1 MNTLVEEFIN
11 EKGKVYGDSE
21 YLVVQVSR
29 ANENDDDP
37 DYSAD
42 IFRKDQLVYA
52 VGKWMSWG
60 PNDIDTCEIYKVSED
75 EYNQNIGW
83 DNRSDDIKNFIAD
96 KEPIITFDGID
107 ACDLINDYITKY
119 HPDSD
124 EFDYYELDS
133 ADKKEFVRSRLVKQ
147 YIYRSFANV
156 GIKLYKTV

>member
-1 MNTLVEEFIN
+1 MNTLVEEFIS

-52 VGKWMSWG
+52 VGEWMSWR

-96 KEPIITFDGID
+96 KEPIIVFDGVE
-107 ACDLINDYITKY
+107 ACDLITDYMAKY
-119 HPDSD
+119 HPDND
-124 EFDYYELDS
+124 VFDYYELDN
-133 ADKKEFVRSRLVKQ
+133 AEKKEFVRSRLVKQ

>member
-11 EKGKVYGDSE
+11 EKVYGDSE

-42 IFRKDQLVYA
+42 IFRKNQLLYA

-75 EYNQNIGW
+75 EYDQNIGG

-96 KEPIITFDGID
+96 KEPIITFDGIE

-124 EFDYYELDS
+124 EFGYELDS
-133 ADKKEFVRSRLVKQ
+133 ADRREFVKSRLVKQ

>member
-11 EKGKVYGDSE
+11 EKVYGDSE

-42 IFRKDQLVYA
+42 IFRKDQLLYA

-75 EYNQNIGW
+75 EYDQNIGW

-96 KEPIITFDGID
+96 KEPIITFDGIE

-124 EFDYYELDS
+124 EFGYELNS
-133 ADKKEFVRSRLVKQ
+133 ADRREFVKSRLVKQ
-147 YIYRSFANV
+147 YIYQSFANV

>member
-11 EKGKVYGDSE
+11 EKVYGDSE

-42 IFRKDQLVYA
+42 IFRKNQLLYA

-75 EYNQNIGW
+75 EYDQNIGR

-96 KEPIITFDGID
+96 KEPIITFDGIE

-124 EFDYYELDS
+124 EFGYELDS
-133 ADKKEFVRSRLVKQ
+133 ADRREFVRSRLVKQ
-147 YIYRSFANV
+147 YIYQSFANV

>member
-11 EKGKVYGDSE
+11 EKVYGDSE

-42 IFRKDQLVYA
+42 IFRKNQLLYA

-75 EYNQNIGW
+75 EYDQNIGW
-83 DNRSDDIKNFIAD
+83 DNHSDDIKNFIAD
-96 KEPIITFDGID
+96 KEPIITFDGIE

-124 EFDYYELDS
+124 EFGYELDS
-133 ADKKEFVRSRLVKQ
+133 ADRKEFVRSRLVKQ

>member
-1 MNTLVEEFIN
+1 MNTLVEEFMN

-21 YLVVQVSR
+21 YLVVQVNR

-42 IFRKDQLVYA
+42 IFRKDQLLYA

-75 EYNQNIGW
+75 EY
-83 DNRSDDIKNFIAD
+83 NRSDDIKNFIAD

-119 HPDSD
+119 HPDID
-124 EFDYYELDS
+124 EFGYYELDS
-133 ADKKEFVRSRLVKQ
+133 ADRREFVRSRLVKQ

>member
-1 MNTLVEEFIN
+1 MGEIINSAKNEFIKLFA
-11 EKGKVYGDSE
+11 E
-21 YLVVQVSR
+21 
-29 ANENDDDP
+29 
-37 DYSAD
+37 
-42 IFRKDQLVYA
+42 
-52 VGKWMSWG
+52 
-60 PNDIDTCEIYKVSED
+60 

-96 KEPIITFDGID
+96 KEPIIIFDGID

-124 EFDYYELDS
+124 EFDYYELDN

-156 GIKLYKTV
+156 GIHLYKTV

>member
-42 IFRKDQLVYA
+42 IFRKNQLLYA

-60 PNDIDTCEIYKVSED
+60 PKDIDTCEIYKVSED
-75 EYNQNIGW
+75 EYNQNIDW

-119 HPDSD
+119 HPDID
-124 EFDYYELDS
+124 EFDYYELDN
-133 ADKKEFVRSRLVKQ
+133 ADRREFVRSRLVKQ
-147 YIYRSFANV
+147 YIYQSFANV

>member
-11 EKGKVYGDSE
+11 EKVYGDSE

-42 IFRKDQLVYA
+42 IFRKDQLLYA

-75 EYNQNIGW
+75 EYDQNIGR

-96 KEPIITFDGID
+96 KEPIITFDGIE

-124 EFDYYELDS
+124 EFGYELNS
-133 ADKKEFVRSRLVKQ
+133 ADRREFVKSRLVKQ
-147 YIYRSFANV
+147 YIYQSFANV

>member
-11 EKGKVYGDSE
+11 EKVYGDSE

-42 IFRKDQLVYA
+42 IFRKNQLLYA

-75 EYNQNIGW
+75 EHDQNIGW

-96 KEPIITFDGID
+96 KEPIITFDGIE

-124 EFDYYELDS
+124 EFGYELDS
-133 ADKKEFVRSRLVKQ
+133 ADRKEFVRSRLVKQ